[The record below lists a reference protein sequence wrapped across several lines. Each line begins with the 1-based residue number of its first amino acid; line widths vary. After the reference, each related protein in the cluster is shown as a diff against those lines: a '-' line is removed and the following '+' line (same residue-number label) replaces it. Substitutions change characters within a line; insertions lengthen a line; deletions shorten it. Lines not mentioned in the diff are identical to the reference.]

1 MKTTLK
7 ACLLL
12 AVIAAPIYAQ
22 GGASQ
27 PAGGMH
33 CPMMT
38 DAADMQKQMG
48 TMMGDMRAMMD
59 GTSDPAVKTRMQA
72 MHGRMNAMMVNMQ
85 KMHGGMMHAPA
96 AGNGKAAEPP
106 ATSPPAAGKE
116 DHEAHHPGQ

>member
-1 MKTTLK
+1 MITN
-7 ACLLL
+7 
-12 AVIAAPIYAQ
+12 
-22 GGASQ
+22 
-27 PAGGMH
+27 
-33 CPMMT
+33 
-38 DAADMQKQMG
+38 AADMKKEMG

-72 MHGRMNAMMVNMQ
+72 MHDRMNAMMVNMQ